1 MNKYSCEGINYPLK
15 KNRLKKVQKNNLTIA
30 VYVLRAKETEYMKYS
45 KHNSKRRNK
54 LFFQIILI

>member
-1 MNKYSCEGINYPLK
+1 MKELITHQK
-15 KNRLKKVQKNNLTIA
+15 KIGGKKVQKNNLNIA

-45 KHNSKRRNK
+45 KHNSTRKSK